1 MGRLGRLLLIY
12 FIIMSLAA
20 CQKKKV
26 ETANPFF
33 EEWTTPYGVPPFDRI
48 RPEHFLPAFER
59 GMSLHNAEI
68 DAIVG
73 TSDEPTFE
81 NTIAAYDASG
91 RMLQRTS
98 LIFEMLAASDAT
110 PEMQAVEQEAMPLLA
125 AHADEIRMNERL
137 FGRIKAVY
145 DRREALPLTAEQRR
159 LTEKLYRRFVRS
171 GALLDEAGK
180 RRLKEINGDL
190 SRLSVKYG
198 NNLLHENDAF
208 GLELTADRLEGLPNA
223 VREAAREKA
232 QIAADLAREK
242 ARIAAAS
249 KTSSS
254 KSTATKKSTKSSK
267 SAPQQ
272 SSGKT
277 QQSGVRY
284 LSVPTGSGMQRLTRF
299 GGRTYAN
306 PVQFDGSGAAK
317 IQVGSRYY
325 TVDELQKALRDG
337 TVVAQ
342 SGPLNSSRYV
352 AAAQGVAK

>member
-125 AHADEIRMNERL
+125 AHADEIRMNEQPVRADQGCL
-137 FGRIKAVY
+137 RPARGAAAHGRAAAV
-145 DRREALPLTAEQRR
+145 DGEALPPVRPVGRPAGRGGQAPAQRDQRR
-159 LTEKLYRRFVRS
+159 L
-171 GALLDEAGK
+171 
-180 RRLKEINGDL
+180 
-190 SRLSVKYG
+190 
-198 NNLLHENDAF
+198 
-208 GLELTADRLEGLPNA
+208 
-223 VREAAREKA
+223 
-232 QIAADLAREK
+232 
-242 ARIAAAS
+242 
-249 KTSSS
+249 
-254 KSTATKKSTKSSK
+254 
-267 SAPQQ
+267 
-272 SSGKT
+272 
-277 QQSGVRY
+277 
-284 LSVPTGSGMQRLTRF
+284 
-299 GGRTYAN
+299 
-306 PVQFDGSGAAK
+306 
-317 IQVGSRYY
+317 
-325 TVDELQKALRDG
+325 
-337 TVVAQ
+337 
-342 SGPLNSSRYV
+342 V
-352 AAAQGVAK
+352 AAVGEVRQQPAPRERCIRVG

>member
-68 DAIVG
+68 DAIVD

-159 LTEKLYRRFVRS
+159 LTEKL
-171 GALLDEAGK
+171 
-180 RRLKEINGDL
+180 
-190 SRLSVKYG
+190 
-198 NNLLHENDAF
+198 
-208 GLELTADRLEGLPNA
+208 DR
-223 VREAAREKA
+223 
-232 QIAADLAREK
+232 
-242 ARIAAAS
+242 
-249 KTSSS
+249 
-254 KSTATKKSTKSSK
+254 KST
-267 SAPQQ
+267 
-272 SSGKT
+272 
-277 QQSGVRY
+277 R
-284 LSVPTGSGMQRLTRF
+284 
-299 GGRTYAN
+299 
-306 PVQFDGSGAAK
+306 
-317 IQVGSRYY
+317 
-325 TVDELQKALRDG
+325 
-337 TVVAQ
+337 
-342 SGPLNSSRYV
+342 LNSSHTDSSRMPSS
-352 AAAQGVAK
+352 A